1 MGKGK
6 GQPVILVADDDPEI
20 LGMLALRLAKK
31 GYSVLEASD
40 GVQTL
45 AVAREKNPDLIVLD
59 VMMPGKNGWEV
70 ARELRTDERTQQIG
84 IVVLTAIGE
93 RMNEMT
99 SPLYGADDYLDKP
112 FEFAELE
119 QKIEK
124 TLDKRR
130 AGGR

>member
-1 MGKGK
+1 MTKGKGK
-6 GQPVILVADDDPEI
+6 PVILVADDDPEI
-20 LGMLALRLAKK
+20 LGMLALRLSKK
-31 GYSVLEASD
+31 GYAVLEASD
-40 GVQTL
+40 GVETL

-59 VMMPGKNGWEV
+59 VMMTGKNGWEV
-70 ARELRTDERTQQIG
+70 ARELRTDEATRDVG

-119 QKIEK
+119 KKIED
-124 TLDKRR
+124 TLEKRR
-130 AGGR
+130 K

>member
-1 MGKGK
+1 MVSKGKGK
-6 GQPVILVADDDPEI
+6 PVILVADDDPEI
-20 LGMLALRLAKK
+20 LSMLTLRLSKK

-45 AVAREKNPDLIVLD
+45 AVAREKQPDLIVLD

-70 ARELRTDERTQQIG
+70 ARELRTDAATQDIG

-119 QKIEK
+119 KKIEK
-124 TLDKRR
+124 TLGKKK
-130 AGGR
+130 